1 MANRHM
7 KRCSILLIIR
17 DMQIKLTMT
26 GITSHLSEWPSLKS
40 TNNKCW
46 RGCGGK
52 GTLADGNVNLY
63 SHCESSMEIL

>member
-1 MANRHM
+1 
-7 KRCSILLIIR
+7 
-17 DMQIKLTMT
+17 MQIKLTMT